1 MPDYNPTMPNS
12 NPDFPKQSVPDE
24 ATVRRGINEADFALA
39 HSVRQRVFVEE
50 QGVSLEL
57 EHDEVDATASYVLA
71 ELAGQVVG
79 TGRLVFDDS
88 GARIG
93 RISVLPHFRRRG
105 IGSQL
110 IAALEA
116 EAFLRGFTEV
126 TLHAQTYVQELYD
139 KSGYTV
145 SGPGFLEAGIDHVP
159 MMKVL

>member
-1 MPDYNPTMPNS
+1 MPDYNPTMPTS
-12 NPDFPKQSVPDE
+12 KPDFSNQFAPDK
-24 ATVRRGINEADFALA
+24 AQVRRGTSEADFTLAL
-39 HSVRQRVFVEE
+39 SVRRRVFVEE

-57 EHDEVDATASYVLA
+57 EHDEIDATCVHVLA

-116 EAFLRGFTEV
+116 EASLAGFTEV

-139 KSGYTV
+139 KSGYAV
-145 SGPGFLEAGIDHVP
+145 SGPGFLEAGIEHLP
-159 MMKVL
+159 MKKIL